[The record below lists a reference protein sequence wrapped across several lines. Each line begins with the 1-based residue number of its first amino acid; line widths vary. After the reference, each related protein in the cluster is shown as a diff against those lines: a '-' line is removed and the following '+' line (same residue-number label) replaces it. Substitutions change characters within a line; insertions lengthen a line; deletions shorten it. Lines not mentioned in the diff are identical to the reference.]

1 MSNLTVFLP
10 LTFDFTSPGKF
21 KSITKYLELI
31 DQNLRNIIFTN
42 PGERVMLLDFGVGIK
57 KFLFEPNTEIT
68 NNQLKAKIMQQVKR
82 YMPYI
87 EIDDVLIRSVEN
99 KIFVTIRYLI
109 IPLQEVGILD
119 LSLLRED

>member
-57 KFLFEPNTEIT
+57 KFLFEPNTEVT

-109 IPLQEVGILD
+109 IHD
-119 LSLLRED
+119 SR

>member
-57 KFLFEPNTEIT
+57 KFLFEPNTEVT